1 VARSISR
8 PARRRRTHPTGHRG
22 GDSPVTRPSQIGDLI
37 SSRIFLSHSSKHNR
51 EAVALKQWLVDQDPP
66 LGHSVMGARCRVF
79 F

>member
-1 VARSISR
+1 MARSISR

-22 GDSPVTRPSQIGDLI
+22 GDSPVTRPSQIGDLM
-37 SSRIFLSHSSKHNR
+37 SSRIFLSHFSKDNR

-66 LGHSVMGARCRVF
+66 LGHSVMEARCRVF